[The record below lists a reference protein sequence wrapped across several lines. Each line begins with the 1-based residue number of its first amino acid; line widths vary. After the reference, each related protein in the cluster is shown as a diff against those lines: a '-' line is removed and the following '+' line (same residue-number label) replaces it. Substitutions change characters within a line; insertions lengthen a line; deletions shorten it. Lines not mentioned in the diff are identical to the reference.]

1 MMDAAWALERSVRAG
16 GDDMSRKQAW
26 LCIST
31 VRRLF
36 ILLNE
41 GNEDFDQ
48 DLFAMLAQSH
58 HHQEVL
64 GENER
69 LKKETLDEIQKKCLQ
84 GCLFLGSKGRR
95 LVAHPLPKTRN
106 PLNLPS
112 TTRNPG
118 YYIPVN
124 IYIYMYL
131 LKND

>member
-1 MMDAAWALERSVRAG
+1 MMDAAWALERIVRAG

-26 LCIST
+26 LCISST

-69 LKKETLDEIQKKCLQ
+69 LKKETWDEIQKKMPSRMPFPWVKRTET
-84 GCLFLGSKGRR
+84 GCPPTPQNKKPFER
-95 LVAHPLPKTRN
+95 
-106 PLNLPS
+106 LPS

-118 YYIPVN
+118 IPVN
-124 IYIYMYL
+124 VNRYIY
-131 LKND
+131 